1 MARIPQEPKK
11 EHIDYL
17 KSLVAIGFSKNV
29 TTAYDCSS
37 LATAIETTIQK
48 KVSVDTLR
56 RFFGVINSTSLP
68 STYTL
73 DVLSKY
79 VGYKNWSDLIAGYQE
94 EKQLHQKNVLYELLI
109 KGVSYQELMVR
120 FSTLSKTNETYE
132 LFNQVILIKAQQKD
146 VAFFENIFE
155 FKVLFELD
163 ESYKYAIYHT
173 LHLLGSLCFTNDW
186 LQKIAV
192 KKYYNLPYDVDY
204 FVEWLVIP
212 EHSYYLELL
221 ENYHRV
227 TKDNTDK
234 TVFYYTIKCTTLAK
248 KGAWKLF
255 SKHYDELMTLSVNA
269 DLLNN
274 FLQMRWFG
282 IQLIHDHHLNR
293 NLNSDYLFT
302 SIMESTG
309 INTKDAGT
317 RVSSVFIITQYLLH
331 IENYP
336 LIIDL
341 FEKKVTKY
349 SNILGYWAALN
360 YNQLKV
366 YYAYA
371 LVKTNQE
378 EKARMVFKEI
388 KPEMFD
394 LNFKKEVLELYDE
407 IKGLQ

>member
-17 KSLVAIGFSKNV
+17 KSLVAIGFSKSV

-56 RFFGVINSTSLP
+56 RFFGIIKSTSLP

-79 VGYKNWSDLIAGYQE
+79 VGYKNWNDLIAGYQE
-94 EKQLHQKNVLYELLI
+94 QNQLHQKNILFELLI
-109 KGVSYQELMVR
+109 HGVSYQELVAR
-120 FSTLSKTNETYE
+120 FSDLSKTNETYE
-132 LFNQVILIKAQQKD
+132 LFNQIILIKAQQKD
-146 VAFFENIFE
+146 IAFFENIFD
-155 FKVLFELD
+155 FKVIFELQ
-163 ESYKYAIYHT
+163 ESFKYAIYHT
-173 LHLLGSLCFTNDW
+173 IHLLGSLCITNDW
-186 LQKIAV
+186 LQKIAIA
-192 KKYYNLPYDVDY
+192 KYYNLPYDVDY
-204 FVEWLVIP
+204 FVELLVIP

-248 KGAWKLF
+248 NGAWKLF

-269 DLLNN
+269 ALLNN

-282 IQLIHDHHLNR
+282 VQLIHDHHFNR
-293 NLNSDYLFT
+293 NLNSDYLF
-302 SIMESTG
+302 SLILESTA

-331 IENYP
+331 IKNYL
-336 LIIDL
+336 LILDL
-341 FEKKVTKY
+341 FEKKVIKY
-349 SNILGYWAALN
+349 SNILGYWAELN

-366 YYAYA
+366 YYSYA
-371 LVKTNQE
+371 LVKTNQA
-378 EKARMVFKEI
+378 EKARIVFKEI

-394 LNFKKEVLELYDE
+394 LNFKKEVLELYEE
-407 IKGLQ
+407 IKTI